1 MSIISPIKALLCKR
15 HSSAFVK
22 YLRNKGMVIGT
33 DTTFL
38 SPRKT
43 YIDENRAEWI
53 KIGSQCVICRNVSM
67 IAHDYSW
74 ITLLKYNGSFLPSG
88 GGRINIGDN
97 VFVGEG
103 STILRDVNIG
113 DNCIIGANSVVT
125 RDIPANSVAVGCP
138 AKVIMNLDEYI
149 EFKKIGQTKEIYK
162 NITYLKQIYGDSIPE
177 VKLKNFRVY
186 YMARNEINIHKYI
199 EENGFVGINKEYLI
213 RCLRD
218 TYPLYESVDDMIFK
232 NSNMNE

>member
-1 MSIISPIKALLCKR
+1 MSIIALIKAQLCKR
-15 HSSAFVK
+15 HSSAFIK
-22 YLRNKGMVIGT
+22 YLRNKGMVIGA

-53 KIGSQCVICRNVSM
+53 KIGNQCVICRNVTM

-74 ITLLKYNGSFLPSG
+74 ITLLKYDGSFIPSG
-88 GGRINIGDN
+88 GGRINIGNN

-113 DNCIIGANSVVT
+113 DNCIIGANSVVS

-138 AKVIMNLDEYI
+138 AKVIMTLDEYI
-149 EFKKIGQTKEIYK
+149 EKKKNGQKKEIYD
-162 NITYLKQIYGDSIPE
+162 NILYLKQIYGDNIPE
-177 VKLKNFRVY
+177 FKLKNFRFY
-186 YMARNEINIHKYI
+186 YMMRDENNIHKYI
-199 EENGFVGINKEYLI
+199 EENGIVGISKEYLI
-213 RCLRD
+213 QCLKNSS
-218 TYPLYESVDDMIFK
+218 PLYESVDDMICK
-232 NSNMNE
+232 NSNINE